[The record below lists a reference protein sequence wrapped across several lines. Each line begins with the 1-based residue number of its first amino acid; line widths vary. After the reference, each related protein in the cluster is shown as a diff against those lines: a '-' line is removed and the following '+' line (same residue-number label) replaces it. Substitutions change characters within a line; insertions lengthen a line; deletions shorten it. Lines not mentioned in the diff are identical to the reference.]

1 MHVFEGR
8 CFWKSIFIL
17 IETVDFIIV
26 LVIVNLVVVW
36 LIKKVILFIVFIYH
50 VKVVLRVLVCV
61 RIFRGWDACEVFIY
75 DRVSFVKGVSL
86 VTSLSR
92 TRNRLG
98 SGLLLW
104 RCLHLRRLFLA
115 GEVKA
120 LLFHV
125 IFIVI
130 FLIENNVVLSFWLSL
145 LWLSL
150 PRLSL
155 RRLSF

>member
-1 MHVFEGR
+1 
-8 CFWKSIFIL
+8 
-17 IETVDFIIV
+17 
-26 LVIVNLVVVW
+26 
-36 LIKKVILFIVFIYH
+36 
-50 VKVVLRVLVCV
+50 
-61 RIFRGWDACEVFIY
+61 
-75 DRVSFVKGVSL
+75 
-86 VTSLSR
+86 
-92 TRNRLG
+92 
-98 SGLLLW
+98 
-104 RCLHLRRLFLA
+104 LRRLFLA